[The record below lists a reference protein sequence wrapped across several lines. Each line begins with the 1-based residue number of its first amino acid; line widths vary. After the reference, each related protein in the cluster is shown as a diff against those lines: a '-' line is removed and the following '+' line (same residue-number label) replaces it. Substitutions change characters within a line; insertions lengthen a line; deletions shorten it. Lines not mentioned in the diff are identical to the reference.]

1 MPPEQERWM
10 IDVYQSQ
17 TGAKPVWS
25 FIEALEGRDKAE
37 ALALVKLLEE
47 QGNKLR
53 RPQSGTLGESLFE
66 LRGKQVRIF
75 YTFLPGRTVVLL
87 DGEIKKQ
94 DAIPAKTLT
103 RMRAYQKEVARP
115 ALRGR
120 R

>member
-1 MPPEQERWM
+1 M
-10 IDVYQSQ
+10 
-17 TGAKPVWS
+17 WS